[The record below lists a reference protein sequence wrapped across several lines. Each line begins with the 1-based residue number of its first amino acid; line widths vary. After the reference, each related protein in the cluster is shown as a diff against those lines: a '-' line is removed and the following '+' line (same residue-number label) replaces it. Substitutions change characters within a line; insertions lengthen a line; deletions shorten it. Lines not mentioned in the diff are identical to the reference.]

1 MAARKCT
8 SCDGRGHNNRRE
20 PWRAPCSV
28 CLGTGRASAR
38 GVDQRTRGELVA
50 WLASEEGR
58 TAAAAAAAAAAE
70 VEREQQRARELVA
83 WLVEPSDL
91 SAAELLTILAVW
103 TERPPHAA
111 HREVYAAEALRLQ
124 VALAG
129 EAPPGSLSPESQSR
143 RPLATSPA
151 APAAHGA
158 DGGADDAR
166 VSG

>member
-1 MAARKCT
+1 MAARKCV

-20 PWRAPCSV
+20 PWRETCGV

-50 WLASEEGR
+50 WLASEGGR
-58 TAAAAAAAAAAE
+58 TAKAAAAAAAAE

-103 TERPPHAA
+103 TERPPHPA
-111 HREVYAAEALRLQ
+111 HREVYATEALRLQ
-124 VALAG
+124 VVLVT
-129 EAPPGSLSPESQSR
+129 EPPPGSPSPESQSR
-143 RPLATSPA
+143 RTLATTTA

-158 DGGADDAR
+158 DGGADAAR